1 MRRLGIC
8 MCCVET
14 GAFAFSF
21 VVLCVLSFVVAP
33 GRCASW
39 SRGNHDHVIGAFFA
53 FFGVAVVVMVVLGL
67 GRQTVRSCVCGCYCV
82 GCVGLVCM
90 VW

>member
-1 MRRLGIC
+1 
-8 MCCVET
+8 MCG
-14 GAFAFSF
+14 GAVYVC
-21 VVLCVLSFVVAP
+21 VVLSRVCLCFCVLSFAVAP

-53 FFGVAVVVMVVLGL
+53 FFAFFAVAVVVMVVLGL
-67 GRQTVRSCVCGCYCV
+67 RRQAVRSFVCGYYCV
-82 GCVGLVCM
+82 WCVGLVCM